1 MPGSDHSAIDV
12 RCGRCS
18 HLLLCGRNVDYITP
32 AGGVWSVGFPPECGV
47 RFDPERPHE
56 NRVKRTQCYDLL
68 CCECDASVGTLYPEA
83 YFDSETGATTT
94 KHAEFPCF
102 KLNMRDRKRGAV
114 CAFAPQG
121 QHHFLSEDQLR
132 RALDSLEPDHG
143 LQEQGRATMMGL
155 DLPRR
160 RMNATEWAVRRE
172 LAGELRVAREAKS
185 DAATLRVALEESQL
199 QQGVLESERA
209 ALRISASELREEL
222 DAVSADAARDVRE
235 LESALE
241 SERTKAGA
249 LQSAKAKA
257 EARLADLEDRDL
269 CVVCID
275 QPCTRLLM
283 PCGHLCLCDECELFG
298 ESSSLQECPI
308 CREDV
313 VQVQA
318 VYRP

>member
-1 MPGSDHSAIDV
+1 M
-12 RCGRCS
+12 
-18 HLLLCGRNVDYITP
+18 
-32 AGGVWSVGFPPECGV
+32 
-47 RFDPERPHE
+47 
-56 NRVKRTQCYDLL
+56 KRTQCYDLL
-68 CCECDASVGTLYPEA
+68 CSNCDASVGTLYPEA
-83 YFDSETGATTT
+83 SFDSETGETTT

-102 KLNMRDRKRGAV
+102 KLNMRQRDRDV
-114 CAFAPQG
+114 CAFAPPG
-121 QHHFLSEDQLR
+121 AKEKRGWHHFLTAHQLR
-132 RALDSLEPDHG
+132 RALDALE
-143 LQEQGRATMMGL
+143 LQERATMMGL

-199 QQGVLESERA
+199 QQGVLESERV

-222 DAVSADAARDVRE
+222 DAVSADAAHDVRE

-241 SERTKAGA
+241 SERAKAGA
-249 LQSAKAKA
+249 LQSAKSRA
-257 EARLADLEDRDL
+257 EALLADLEDRGL
-269 CVVCID
+269 CVVCMD
-275 QPCTRLLM
+275 QPRTRLLV
-283 PCGHLCLCDECELFG
+283 PCGHLCLCDECELFE
-298 ESSSLQECPI
+298 ESSSLAGCPI